1 MIITRVW
8 RRNYKRSPTLTA
20 WGDSVK
26 VYVIRKYL
34 KRTRWDCN
42 HSTKF
47 EEIEFQTKEEVLAYR
62 DSQKVGV
69 FDVYEKEV

>member
-1 MIITRVW
+1 M
-8 RRNYKRSPTLTA
+8 
-20 WGDSVK
+20 K
-26 VYVIRKYL
+26 VYVVRKYL

-47 EEIEFQTKEEVLAYR
+47 EEKEEALAYR

-69 FDVYEKEV
+69 FDVYEREF

>member
-1 MIITRVW
+1 MKTV
-8 RRNYKRSPTLTA
+8 

-26 VYVIRKYL
+26 VYVIRKYK

-42 HSTKF
+42 HPTTF
-47 EEIEFQTKEEVLAYR
+47 EKIEFQTKEEALAYR

-69 FDVYEKEV
+69 FDVYEREV

>member
-1 MIITRVW
+1 MKTV
-8 RRNYKRSPTLTA
+8 S
-20 WGDSVK
+20 GDSMK

-42 HSTKF
+42 YSTKF
-47 EEIEFQTKEEVLAYR
+47 EEIEFQTKEEALAYR
-62 DSQKVGV
+62 SNQRVGV

>member
-1 MIITRVW
+1 MRME
-8 RRNYKRSPTLTA
+8 SE
-20 WGDSVK
+20 DSMK

-47 EEIEFQTKEEVLAYR
+47 EEIEFQTKEEALAYH

-69 FDVYEKEV
+69 FDVYEREV

>member
-1 MIITRVW
+1 MKTV
-8 RRNYKRSPTLTA
+8 S
-20 WGDSVK
+20 GDSMK

-47 EEIEFQTKEEVLAYR
+47 EEIEFQTKEEALAYR
-62 DSQKVGV
+62 NNQRVGV

>member
-1 MIITRVW
+1 M
-8 RRNYKRSPTLTA
+8 
-20 WGDSVK
+20 K

-34 KRTRWDCN
+34 KHIRWDCN

-47 EEIEFQTKEEVLAYR
+47 EEIEFQTKEEALAYR

-69 FDVYEKEV
+69 FDVYEREV

>member
-1 MIITRVW
+1 MKTV
-8 RRNYKRSPTLTA
+8 

-26 VYVIRKYL
+26 VYVVRKYNKL
-34 KRTRWDCN
+34 TRWDCN
-42 HSTKF
+42 HSAKF
-47 EEIEFQTKEEVLAYR
+47 EEIEFQTKEEALAYR

>member
-1 MIITRVW
+1 MPMKTE
-8 RRNYKRSPTLTA
+8 

-26 VYVIRKYL
+26 VYIVRKYK
-34 KRTRWDCN
+34 KRTRWDVN

-47 EEIEFQTKEEVLAYR
+47 EEIEFQTKEEALAYR

-69 FDVYEKEV
+69 FDVYEREV